1 MLATSLSSLLLLL
14 AHLSGSSAKH
24 ISFGSN
30 HDNLLLHRALRRSVD
45 GSPSGTAAA
54 LAAPSSAGTPSTPS
68 QASDVQTNYDWDGV
82 IDLSSPPPANLTES
96 AADQEKDTTWCSD
109 TKCYYWG
116 SAIVVLVF
124 GVPLTVWAVRK
135 YFHAARLYSR
145 LIGAPRR
152 YYANKAIVDKYFT
165 TGWSAS
171 PDEFNALPA
180 ELQTR
185 WLRNAPA
192 DIRNDYRQF
201 EAEGFLAQHPRQR
214 DASMQSWIESETAR
228 PCVLIQPRKV
238 LLTPGLGAPPSLGN

>member
-96 AADQEKDTTWCSD
+96 AADQEKDLVQR
-109 TKCYYWG
+109 YE
-116 SAIVVLVF
+116 VLLL
-124 GVPLTVWAVRK
+124 GLGHRR
-135 YFHAARLYSR
+135 ARLWR
-145 LIGAPRR
+145 PL
-152 YYANKAIVDKYFT
+152 D
-165 TGWSAS
+165 
-171 PDEFNALPA
+171 
-180 ELQTR
+180 
-185 WLRNAPA
+185 
-192 DIRNDYRQF
+192 
-201 EAEGFLAQHPRQR
+201 
-214 DASMQSWIESETAR
+214 SM
-228 PCVLIQPRKV
+228 
-238 LLTPGLGAPPSLGN
+238 GG